1 MTYKWIG
8 AVLVIVGCGGFG
20 FAMASAH
27 RQEERRL
34 GQLLRALQYMQCE
47 LQYHLTPLP
56 ELCRQAGAEASGD
69 IGQVLRR
76 LAQELETQTF
86 PDAASCMRAAIGK
99 SPDLSPGCRRLL
111 VQLGRSLGRFD
122 LSGQLQGLQA
132 VKAACRE
139 QRRRLEKDREIR
151 LRSYRTLGLCAGAAL
166 AILFV

>member
-20 FAMASAH
+20 FSMAAAH

-34 GQLLRALQYMQCE
+34 GQLIRALQYMQCE

-56 ELCRQAGAEASGD
+56 ELCRQAGAEAG
-69 IGQVLRR
+69 GAVGEVLRG
-76 LAQELETQTF
+76 LAQELETQSF

-122 LSGQLQGLQA
+122 FSGQLQGLQA

>member
-20 FAMASAH
+20 FAMAAAH

-56 ELCRQAGAEASGD
+56 ELCRQAGAEAAGD
-69 IGQVLRR
+69 IGQVFRR
-76 LAQELETQTF
+76 LAQELETQSF
-86 PDAASCMRAAIGK
+86 PDAASCMRAAIEKG
-99 SPDLSPGCRRLL
+99 PDLSPGCRRLL

-122 LSGQLQGLQA
+122 LAGQLQGLQA

-139 QRRRLEKDREIR
+139 QRRRLEKDREVR